1 MSCYEPERL
10 ADKAWAEIGS
20 EDFACK
26 PWAGVRSGAAG
37 AVRVTPGINVSLE
50 CEVTSYIAIRAV
62 NKYTF
67 VKLHSAMR
75 MPVKRS
81 GTNNIQ
87 HLPSGVTI
95 WSV

>member
-1 MSCYEPERL
+1 MHIFSASQVSCYEPERL

-50 CEVTSYIAIRAV
+50 CEVTTNISTRAV
-62 NKYTF
+62 
-67 VKLHSAMR
+67 SR
-75 MPVKRS
+75 PSRS
-81 GTNNIQ
+81 FT
-87 HLPSGVTI
+87 VTGGGPY
-95 WSV
+95 

>member
-50 CEVTSYIAIRAV
+50 CEVTSNIAIRAV
-62 NKYTF
+62 NT
-67 VKLHSAMR
+67 
-75 MPVKRS
+75 
-81 GTNNIQ
+81 
-87 HLPSGVTI
+87 PSPSCTVPGEGLF
-95 WSV
+95 

>member
-1 MSCYEPERL
+1 MGSVLLRPGDSEVNIFSASQVSCYEPERL

-50 CEVTSYIAIRAV
+50 CEVTSNISTRAV
-62 NKYTF
+62 NRP
-67 VKLHSAMR
+67 S
-75 MPVKRS
+75 RS
-81 GTNNIQ
+81 FT
-87 HLPSGVTI
+87 VTGGGPY
-95 WSV
+95 